1 MGGLARRPRRE
12 ARGAGLFAL
21 IILPFA
27 FGYFVAGR
35 LLHESSRPL
44 RWSLAYALG
53 LLSFLIGVNAFF
65 HFVTL
70 RQAVYSTL
78 AVLAAASLT
87 LLLLPSVPSAPVS
100 LGRWERLSL
109 TALALTAFF
118 DALFWQMRSSDDDY
132 FIHAPLMAMY
142 LRDIFPPRNPI
153 FPDLP
158 LFGHYGRDLTIS
170 ALSTLVGERFLETQ
184 YVVTALNHA
193 VLVLV
198 AHFTAR
204 RYLRSPGQA
213 LMAVCFAYL
222 GVNNVGRHGLLET
235 FQNNN
240 TFANLFLFVNIYLFL
255 TAIGRSRALPALV
268 SGLALGTYSLIYETH
283 FGVLALALAAFP
295 FVVSGLRRRWR
306 LRHFAVTGSV
316 LCLAGL
322 LVVVQG
328 GTLTDV
334 ASRHVWGTKA
344 GISRSEDERRMT
356 QEIRVGFP
364 KPGFLVTSP
373 FGGQYPIWSWQ
384 LVRESGV
391 FVAILPL
398 TLLFMIVRRKPLGIL
413 IGMIAVASL
422 LVPAAVDFG
431 AFNSE
436 SLRFLMLGGVG
447 AAMLCG
453 ISLGAVW
460 EWTIAHRPAQR
471 YVVAAVMAGIL
482 AVSFWP
488 AVRVAMR
495 LFRDVLRTPSA
506 QFLLPEDWACSQ
518 VVERPCA
525 PIDVATAVALRAIAR
540 PGERTLT
547 SVDSDNPNSA
557 LMVQSVLAT
566 FSRTFV
572 VGPGIRV
579 VPEGTFSMTRSYIE
593 PLGFRARAFWSALDV
608 SLLDD
613 MRVNYL
619 FVDPEGIGHHAYH
632 RLRNEPRL
640 ERMLRQEDAGG
651 LVVREVYRLK
661 PPSDDRALL
670 NADLVRLTEVE
681 WPALVAA
688 RHVYHVP
695 VVVSGVPITRGS
707 ALRISYRLRFP
718 GGPEINGGDEVRQ
731 RMPLEPTGVS
741 SGRGAVWLATPYE
754 PGEYE
759 VRFWGSSQGADVP
772 LWTAGEEPALFRI
785 TVR

>member
-1 MGGLARRPRRE
+1 ME
-12 ARGAGLFAL
+12 DARGAGLFAL
-21 IILPFA
+21 IALPFA
-27 FGYFVAGR
+27 FGYLIASRV
-35 LLHESSRPL
+35 LHESSRPL

-53 LLSFLIGVNAFF
+53 LLSFLVGVNAFF
-65 HFVTL
+65 HLVTL
-70 RQAVYSTL
+70 RQAVSATL
-78 AVLAAASLT
+78 AVLAAASLA
-87 LLLLPSVPSAPVS
+87 LLMLPRVPSAAVP
-100 LGRWERLSL
+100 LGRWERLAL

-170 ALSTLVGERFLETQ
+170 ALSTLLGERFLETQ

-213 LMAVCFAYL
+213 LLAVCFAYL
-222 GVNNVGRHGLLET
+222 AVNNVGRRGLLET

-255 TAIGRSRALPALV
+255 IAIGRRRAVPVLV

-283 FGVLALALAAFP
+283 FGVLAMALAAFP
-295 FVVSGLRRRWR
+295 FVVSALRRRWH
-306 LRHFAVTGSV
+306 LRHFAVTGGV

-322 LVVVQG
+322 LGVVQG

-334 ASRHVWGTKA
+334 VSRHVWTKA
-344 GISRSEDERRMT
+344 EISRSEDERRMT
-356 QEIRVGFP
+356 QEIRIGFP
-364 KPGFLVTSP
+364 KPGFLVTSSS
-373 FGGQYPIWSWQ
+373 GGEYPIWSWQ
-384 LVRESGV
+384 FVRESGI

-398 TLLFMIVRRKPLGIL
+398 TLLFMMVRRKPLGIL
-413 IGMIAVASL
+413 IGMIAVVSL

-453 ISLGAVW
+453 ISLAAIW
-460 EWTIAHRPAQR
+460 EWTTAHRPGRR
-471 YVVAAVMAGIL
+471 YAVAAVLAGVMV
-482 AVSFWP
+482 VSFWP
-488 AVRVAMR
+488 SVRVALQ

-506 QFLLPEDWACSQ
+506 QFLVSEDWACSQ

-525 PIDVATAVALRAIAR
+525 PVDVAAAVALRSIAR
-540 PGERTLT
+540 PGERTIT
-547 SVDSDNPNSA
+547 SVDADNPNSA
-557 LMVQSVLAT
+557 LMAQSVLAT

-579 VPEGTFSMTRSYIE
+579 VPEGSFSMTRSYIE
-593 PLGFRARAFWSALDV
+593 PSGFRARAFWSALDV
-608 SLLDD
+608 DLLDD

-619 FVDPEGIGHHAYH
+619 FVDPQTLGPDAYR
-632 RLRNEPRL
+632 RLLKEPRL
-640 ERMLRQEDAGG
+640 ERVLRQEDAGG

-661 PPSDDRALL
+661 PPSDDRELL
-670 NADLVRLTEVE
+670 NADRLRLAEVE
-681 WPALVAA
+681 WPAVVAA
-688 RHVYHVP
+688 RYVYHVP

-707 ALRISYRLRFP
+707 ALGISYRIRFL
-718 GGPEINGGDEVRQ
+718 GGPEINTGDEVRQ
-731 RMPLEPTGVS
+731 RVALEPIS
-741 SGRGAVWLATPYE
+741 ALSGKGAVWFATPYE

-759 VRFWGSSQGADVP
+759 VRFSGSSQGVGVP
-772 LWTAGEEPALFRI
+772 LRTVSGEPAFFRI